1 MSISVNSSVN
11 WNIIEKLLKTYK
23 CSVTKITLY
32 CIVVFNKNWKWFT
45 FSNIVHLLIPINSTS
60 TQNKLF
66 FFFLNIWLTWT
77 ASIVITIIYIYIHIK
92 NLLPQPS
99 ILKKR
104 IDSQCTLFIRTA
116 EIYFHKCFSVTF
128 KTSNNLIHPSI
139 WNGICHIYFF
149 FHFQFFLLFLLLLFL
164 CIFLMF
170 SFVFICLCF
179 ICFSFVYVKIDFKA
193 FCINE

>member
-11 WNIIEKLLKTYK
+11 LNIIEKLLKTYK
-23 CSVTKITLY
+23 CSITKITLY

-45 FSNIVHLLIPINSTS
+45 FSNIFHLLIPINSAS
-60 TQNKLF
+60 TQNILF
-66 FFFLNIWLTWT
+66 FFFLNIWLTWPV
-77 ASIVITIIYIYIHIK
+77 SIVITIIYIYIYIK
-92 NLLPQPS
+92 TLLPQPS

-116 EIYFHKCFSVTF
+116 EIYFHHKSFSVTF
-128 KTSNNLIHPSI
+128 KTSNNLIYPSI
-139 WNGICHIYFF
+139 WNGIRHIYFF

-170 SFVFICLCF
+170 SYVFTCLF
-179 ICFSFVYVKIDFKA
+179 YVSYVFHLFMLK
-193 FCINE
+193 